1 MTALLGPEPPPGLSA
16 AQRFRRPLLLAVIVA
31 QLADLVTFIPA
42 VGVTGIGAEENPLAR
57 QLFALMGP
65 AGPAA
70 FKLIA
75 VVALVLLVRRVAIR
89 YPAAAFPAATLA
101 IALGLLG
108 MASNVV
114 VGLLS

>member
-1 MTALLGPEPPPGLSA
+1 MTALLGPETPPA
-16 AQRFRRPLLLAVIVA
+16 ATVAQRYRRPLLLAVMAA
-31 QLADLVTFIPA
+31 QLADLLTFIPA
-42 VGVTGIGAEENPLAR
+42 VGVTGIGAESNPLAR
-57 QLFALMGP
+57 QLFTLMGP

-89 YPAAAFPAATLA
+89 FPALAVPAATLA

-108 MASNVV
+108 MASNVI
-114 VGLLS
+114 VGLL